1 MFLSYFLQD
10 WTSYEEFSDITES
23 NVFLAQEQPEAQ
35 PSTVGVAL
43 HPDAVHEPRATGTD
57 EGDVSL
63 ILIPFLSYYI
73 FFILSYSN
81 HRDPAEACSANE
93 CCQHPVVVWEIDAQ
107 IGGS

>member
-1 MFLSYFLQD
+1 MFPRVSNCHFNHEKPWIIDDCVSYFLQD

-57 EGDVSL
+57 EGDVSW
-63 ILIPFLSYYI
+63 ILLPFLSYYH
-73 FFILSYSN
+73 FLHFILLK
-81 HRDPAEACSANE
+81 P
-93 CCQHPVVVWEIDAQ
+93 
-107 IGGS
+107 